1 MRSNAYMS
9 MSIRNQKKSHE
20 VLHKVWGQL
29 FGIFMRK
36 ARMNSCLPLE
46 AIALLAG
53 MSTSEWLAI
62 EAGDV
67 PDPAQLDSMA
77 AALGMNP
84 GQMGVAVRICRDAWE
99 N

>member
-1 MRSNAYMS
+1 MS
-9 MSIRNQKKSHE
+9 MYIRNQKKSRE
-20 VLHKVWGQL
+20 VIHKVWGQL

-53 MSTSEWLAI
+53 MSTLEWLAI
-62 EAGDV
+62 ETGDV
-67 PDPAQLDSMA
+67 PDPAQLDSMS

-84 GQMGVAVRICRDAWE
+84 GQMGVAGRICRDAWE